1 MTSDIPPRPR
11 PIFSMERLVGV
22 ILLGGVS
29 LSVVCVG
36 AGVLW
41 QWSATG
47 HPRFDDALAR
57 PPIAGMAIHELTALV
72 RDGLTPGRLVSLGI
86 LTLLFTPYLRVL
98 LSLIYFVFVEKNY
111 KYGLITGFVGAVLT
125 TSLFL
130 SS

>member
-1 MTSDIPPRPR
+1 
-11 PIFSMERLVGV
+11 MERLVRR

-29 LSVVCVG
+29 LSVACVG

-47 HPRFDDALAR
+47 QARFDYALAH

-86 LTLLFTPYLRVL
+86 LALLLTPYLRVL
-98 LSLIYFVFVEKNY
+98 LSLIYFVCVERNY
-111 KYGLITGFVGAVLT
+111 KYGVITGFVGAVLT
-125 TSLFL
+125 YSLFR